1 MSTVLDTREIDTAEP
16 IYTAAPTPRTVPRR
30 ITTTLY
36 DLISAV
42 QTSVEPHDETLVV
55 ATVWHLLRTRRAT
68 WGEAGRPD

>member
-1 MSTVLDTREIDTAEP
+1 MATVLDTCEMDTADTV
-16 IYTAAPTPRTVPRR
+16 YTAAPTRAVPRR

-55 ATVWHLLRTRRAT
+55 ATVWHLLHTGRAT
-68 WGEAGRPD
+68 WGEAGQSA